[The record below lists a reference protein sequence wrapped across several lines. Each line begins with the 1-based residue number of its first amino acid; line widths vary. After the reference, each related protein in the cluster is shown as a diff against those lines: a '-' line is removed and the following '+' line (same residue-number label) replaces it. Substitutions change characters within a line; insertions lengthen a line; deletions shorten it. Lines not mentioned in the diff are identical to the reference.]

1 MTVWRLVRKEIGH
14 RKLNFALGVLS
25 VLVAVG
31 VVVVQFTLLRAHDA
45 RTEDLLQSKQA
56 EADKRLAKLEDDY
69 RKYMKELGFNLL
81 VLPAEQDLTEFW
93 EKGYATATMPEENVR
108 KLSQSGSMIIRH
120 LLPIVQQKVF
130 WEEQKRRVILIGTRG
145 EVPLT
150 HRRPKE
156 PMLLAVPEGKV
167 VVGFQLASDLS
178 LKPGEK
184 ITLLGR
190 DFVIHKRRPYR
201 GSPEDATIWVDLKAG
216 QELLG
221 MQGRLNAIEALKCR
235 CEKTTTAQVQK
246 EVAGYLNDEV
256 KVVVRENEVT
266 IRAKARDRAKAEH
279 DAAIAAEK
287 IARARLRKTRESF
300 AGVVVPLV
308 LAGSAVWIGFLTL
321 SNVRE
326 RTGEIGILRAIGV
339 RSGHIFAV
347 FLAKAFVI
355 GLIGSVVGYCAGLV
369 VSVAAA
375 RIAPSLRVQA
385 PWELFA
391 PGLLA
396 AVVTAAPLVAMLASW
411 APATMAARQDPAVIL
426 SKE

>member
-1 MTVWRLVRKEIGH
+1 MTVWRLIRKEISH
-14 RKLNFALGVLS
+14 RKLNFALGVVS

-31 VVVVQFTLLRAHDA
+31 VVVAQFTLLRAHDV
-45 RTEDLLQSKQA
+45 RTEDLLHAKQA
-56 EADKRLAKLEDDY
+56 EAHKRLAVLEDDY

-81 VLPAEQDLTEFW
+81 ILPSDQDLTEFW
-93 EKGYATATMPEENVR
+93 EKGHATSTMPEENVR
-108 KLSQSGSMIIRH
+108 KLADSGSMLIRH

-130 WEEQKRRVILIGTRG
+130 WTEQKRRVILIGTRG
-145 EVPLT
+145 EVPLA

-156 PMLLAVPEGKV
+156 PMLLAVPEGKA
-167 VVGFQLASDLS
+167 VVGHQLASDLS
-178 LKPGEK
+178 LKSGDK

-190 DFVIHKRRPYR
+190 DFVISKCRPYR
-201 GSPEDATIWVDLKAG
+201 GSAEDATIWVDLRAG

-235 CEKTTTAQVQK
+235 CEKTTTEQVQR
-246 EVAGYLNDEV
+246 EVAGHLNDEV

-279 DAAIAAEK
+279 DAAIEAEK
-287 IARARLRKTRESF
+287 VGRARLRKTRESF
-300 AGVVVPLV
+300 AAVVVPLV
-308 LAGSAVWIGFLTL
+308 LGGSAVWIGFLAL

-326 RTGEIGILRAIGV
+326 RTVEIGILRAIGV
-339 RSGHIFAV
+339 RSAHIFAV
-347 FLAKAFVI
+347 FLAKALAI
-355 GLIGSVVGYCAGLV
+355 GLIGSAVGYCAGLAAG
-369 VSVAAA
+369 VAAA
-375 RIAPSLRVQA
+375 RIAPSLRVEA
-385 PWELFA
+385 PSELFA

-396 AVVTAAPLVAMLASW
+396 AVVVAAPVLAMLASW